1 VFFAIDHMALV
12 RTVAIGLAIEKID
25 KLRHH
30 RATFLGSAEMPVAR
44 NSKRNA
50 LPPMRLADIY
60 EAPGHLIRRSQQISV
75 AIFYEE
81 FERFDVTPVQYAAL
95 VAIREHPGMDQRT
108 LVDQIAIDRSTIG
121 SMLATLEDRALIARV
136 TPKDN
141 RRVKQ
146 LYITRDGDHLLQASR
161 EHIYRVQERILAPL
175 SHKERKLFIQLLSR
189 LVHINNNLSR
199 APLKVVPKTANA
211 SKRD

>member
-1 VFFAIDHMALV
+1 
-12 RTVAIGLAIEKID
+12 
-25 KLRHH
+25 
-30 RATFLGSAEMPVAR
+30 
-44 NSKRNA
+44 
-50 LPPMRLADIY
+50 
-60 EAPGHLIRRSQQISV
+60 
-75 AIFYEE
+75 
-81 FERFDVTPVQYAAL
+81 
-95 VAIREHPGMDQRT
+95 
-108 LVDQIAIDRSTIG
+108 
-121 SMLATLEDRALIARV
+121 MLATLEDRALIARV